1 MQPLTLEASTS
12 ANCSADITVRD
23 CELPTQAALSVI
35 GDNIAGYIAGYIGRQ
50 LLKQLRCADCKEAL
64 VAEHQSVRLAQI
76 KDRGGLLAPS
86 ADLRSCVNVCE
97 QHRRA
102 VSSLFTSRAVDQL
115 LAKSLTDVV
124 SRGLFAN
131 LPCDQAADENHR
143 YFLLQKIC
151 QKYLFIRL
159 AHSARTINLAAK
171 SSVRQQLS
179 KKIIFLGQ

>member
-1 MQPLTLEASTS
+1 LHFCVDDFQ
-12 ANCSADITVRD
+12 
-23 CELPTQAALSVI
+23 VI
-35 GDNIAGYIAGYIGRQ
+35 SQGAKSLG
-50 LLKQLRCADCKEAL
+50 QLRKRLRPGAVPKNEWHVPAPILNNEEADAEAQMPPL
-64 VAEHQSVRLAQI
+64 HQI